1 MDVVHTQAKTS
12 EKEWEGKK
20 GRNNSYARGHTLDEG
35 KRGEDPQSAA

>member
-20 GRNNSYARGHTLDEG
+20 GRNNSYARGHTLGEG